1 LVAQIYFNKK
11 KDSSLLEMFESPL
24 FDIHMIMRYL
34 YSHGNRPNI
43 LEYLVNK
50 LYKEYRNDIKLLD
63 FYLP

>member
-1 LVAQIYFNKK
+1 
-11 KDSSLLEMFESPL
+11 LEMFESPL